1 MGCDGA
7 RSRRGPRR
15 RAFPPVAAGP
25 FVRAN
30 GAQRRFKT
38 RRPPCWPGSDAA
50 SRESSENDRSHARHS
65 SPNCHPKRSTRPGE
79 RRRPPS
85 LSLVERLAVSQCV
98 RRYVQCRPLAACTP
112 RRDTRHPRRRAPV
125 RGPCCRPPLL
135 VPRDSPANRLTERF
149 APVCR
154 QRLAARETEP
164 PPWPC

>member
-85 LSLVERLAVSQCV
+85 LSLSSSDSQCRSVFAVTCSAVLSQRAPPAETLATLAVAHRSAGHAVV
-98 RRYVQCRPLAACTP
+98 RHCSCHVIRPLT
-112 RRDTRHPRRRAPV
+112 D
-125 RGPCCRPPLL
+125 
-135 VPRDSPANRLTERF
+135 
-149 APVCR
+149 
-154 QRLAARETEP
+154 
-164 PPWPC
+164 